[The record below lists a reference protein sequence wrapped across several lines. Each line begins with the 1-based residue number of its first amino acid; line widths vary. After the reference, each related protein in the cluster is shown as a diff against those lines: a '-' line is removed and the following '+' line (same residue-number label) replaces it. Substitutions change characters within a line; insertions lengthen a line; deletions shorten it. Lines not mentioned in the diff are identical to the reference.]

1 MNGDF
6 IVLSKFFNLTCSAYL
21 GIAIL
26 CLPLILKQ
34 SLISCFNI
42 SSEIKACKQR
52 RQKYYLP
59 RYNVRSY
66 MNILKSCIRT

>member
-1 MNGDF
+1 MNADF
-6 IVLSKFFNLTCSAYL
+6 IFLSKFLNLTCSAYL
-21 GIAIL
+21 GIVIF

-34 SLISCFNI
+34 SLIWCFNI
-42 SSEIKACKQR
+42 SSEVKASKQR

-66 MNILKSCIRT
+66 MNILKYCIRT